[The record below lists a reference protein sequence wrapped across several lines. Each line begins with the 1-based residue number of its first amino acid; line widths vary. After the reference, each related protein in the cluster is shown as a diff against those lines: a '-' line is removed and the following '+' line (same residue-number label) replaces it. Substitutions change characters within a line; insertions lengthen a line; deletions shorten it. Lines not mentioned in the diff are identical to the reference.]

1 MVSVNKNDILFGFI
15 LANVYHP
22 GFLEEFIVNK
32 DSKDSRDLRRRIER
46 AGQVLTV
53 PLVLY
58 SVAPDPAEAQVDSP
72 TPGHRMVELTEG
84 ELRGIDARGFPEQ
97 VRDRLVD
104 EEANGGAL
112 AAFEEAVPLDTR
124 KVRELARNA
133 SDEFNRRFRDR
144 IDRLAPSDLGSVMGA
159 FAGGPS
165 LRERVAGGFSFQD
178 AFNLVQGTSRLVKA
192 VTEAEGSLERRFR
205 QP

>member
-1 MVSVNKNDILFGFI
+1 MD
-15 LANVYHP
+15 
-22 GFLEEFIVNK
+22 EENGN
-32 DSKDSRDLRRRIER
+32 LRCRIER
-46 AGQVLTV
+46 AGRVLTV

-58 SVAPDPAEAQVDSP
+58 SVTPDPAEANIDSP
-72 TPGHRMVELTEG
+72 TPGDRMVKLTEG

-97 VRDRLVD
+97 VRNRLVD

-112 AAFEEAVPLDTR
+112 AAFEEAVPIDTL

-159 FAGGPS
+159 FTGGPS

-178 AFNLVQGTSRLVKA
+178 AFNLVQGTSRLVKT
-192 VTEAEGSLERRFR
+192 VTEAEGALERRFR